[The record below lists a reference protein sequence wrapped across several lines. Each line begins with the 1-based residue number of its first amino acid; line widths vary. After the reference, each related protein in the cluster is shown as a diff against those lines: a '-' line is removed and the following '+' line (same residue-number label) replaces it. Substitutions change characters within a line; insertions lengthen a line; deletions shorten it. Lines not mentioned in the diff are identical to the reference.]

1 MIAAALSLLNSLSVN
16 WFDVVVIL
24 MLVFGIYRGR
34 KNGMSKEMIP
44 VLTWVTLFIV
54 CGSYYKI
61 VARTLKNAA
70 GLGDLTSFVLAYI
83 GLAVLVYLIF
93 SLIKNALA
101 KKLETSNL
109 FGNAEF
115 YLGMPAG
122 MVRFACILLTALALL
137 NAKHYTAGEIAAHDA
152 FVNQNFG
159 GDLFAVADV
168 HTIQEQVFKKSLTG
182 PLIKK
187 ILGPLFIDTAP
198 PGGDQK
204 APVKKPV
211 IQIGNPV
218 PAPTH

>member
-1 MIAAALSLLNSLSVN
+1 MIAVALNVNSLPVN
-16 WFDVVVIL
+16 WFDAVVIL
-24 MLVFGIYRGR
+24 VLVFGIYRGR

-44 VLTWVTLFIV
+44 ALTWVTLFIV
-54 CGSYYKI
+54 CGSYYKL
-61 VARTLKNAA
+61 VAQTFKNAA
-70 GLGDLTSFVLAYI
+70 GLDDLTSFVLAYI
-83 GLAVLVYLIF
+83 GLAFIVYLIF

-115 YLGMPAG
+115 YIGVPAG
-122 MVRFACILLTALALL
+122 IIRFACILLTALALL
-137 NAKHYTAGEIAAHDA
+137 NAKHYTAADIAAHNA

-159 GDLFAVADV
+159 GDLFSVADV

-182 PLIKK
+182 PPIKK
-187 ILGPLFIDTAP
+187 YLGPLFIDTTP
-198 PGGDQK
+198 PGGDK
-204 APVKKPV
+204 APVKKQPV